1 MKIALNH
8 WKMHSECFGSFTC
21 KTPCSLYGVL
31 IENKV
36 IAHPYIGCNEQK
48 YYDVADGDVLFTA
61 EFDGLDE
68 WMQSRNVEIVFEGI
82 DTLAEV
88 RLNGNKI
95 LNTDNMHRRYLADIK
110 RYVVS
115 GKNTL
120 EVHIQSP
127 TAYMD
132 AMYAKE
138 PVWSVESMYPGNPY
152 LRKAYHMGGWDWGPR
167 MLDMGIWK
175 PVYIDA
181 YDTPRIKDFE
191 IRQIHGKDTV
201 ALNLSVDL
209 TEDCKDLDVVA
220 EFEGKTYAFL
230 DRKCTIVVENPKLWW
245 VNGLGDQNLYDIC
258 FVLKRHGKEIDRIK
272 KRIGLRT
279 LELSRDY
286 DEWGREFCFKLNGKK
301 IFAKG
306 ANYIPEKNILSE
318 ICYDDTYQL
327 LKDSKD
333 ANFNCIRVW
342 GGGYY
347 PGDDFFDI
355 CDEIGIIVWQDF
367 MFACT
372 DINLSEALLETIS
385 VEAEQ
390 FIKRV
395 RHHASLGLLCGNNE
409 IEESMA
415 YWERGL
421 PNDKM
426 LADYKTLF
434 YKTLPSICSRLAPD
448 IFYWPSSPS
457 TEGKLLESHD
467 QHDGDNHVWTQWNVG
482 SSLDSLREDYSRFC
496 SEFGIE
502 SFASMDAL
510 RSVISDEQMDLFTD
524 EMDNHQKAGMMG
536 TAKILRYI
544 GEQYGL
550 PKTFDKIAAA
560 SQFCQA
566 EGLKYTFEHYRR
578 NRGRCMGV
586 LYWQLNDIWPV
597 ASWSSVDSLG
607 KWKPVHYIAK
617 RCFAPIH
624 LSVYTKDAAVRVHI
638 SNETLKDF
646 SGHVSVYLKDMDFNI
661 ISDETYD
668 IDAKALSADCD
679 IRTGI
684 TEALMKKR
692 KDVFV
697 EAVLTDC
704 GGNRVS
710 VETLVVNPPRK
721 LKIPKAKIQ
730 IDIKKNVQTAE
741 LYITSDRFVRNAF
754 IDIPGEVIA
763 FSDNYFD
770 ITSDKTI
777 LVTFDTA
784 LTEEQIKE
792 RVKIISDADILSARR

>member
-1 MKIALNH
+1 M
-8 WKMHSECFGSFTC
+8 
-21 KTPCSLYGVL
+21 
-31 IENKV
+31 
-36 IAHPYIGCNEQK
+36 
-48 YYDVADGDVLFTA
+48 
-61 EFDGLDE
+61 
-68 WMQSRNVEIVFEGI
+68 
-82 DTLAEV
+82 
-88 RLNGNKI
+88 
-95 LNTDNMHRRYLADIK
+95 
-110 RYVVS
+110 
-115 GKNTL
+115 
-120 EVHIQSP
+120 
-127 TAYMD
+127 
-132 AMYAKE
+132 
-138 PVWSVESMYPGNPY
+138 
-152 LRKAYHMGGWDWGPR
+152 
-167 MLDMGIWK
+167 
-175 PVYIDA
+175 
-181 YDTPRIKDFE
+181 
-191 IRQIHGKDTV
+191 
-201 ALNLSVDL
+201 
-209 TEDCKDLDVVA
+209 
-220 EFEGKTYAFL
+220 
-230 DRKCTIVVENPKLWW
+230 
-245 VNGLGDQNLYDIC
+245 GDQNLYDIC

-524 EMDNHQKAGMMG
+524 EMDNHQKA
-536 TAKILRYI
+536 
-544 GEQYGL
+544 
-550 PKTFDKIAAA
+550 
-560 SQFCQA
+560 
-566 EGLKYTFEHYRR
+566 
-578 NRGRCMGV
+578 
-586 LYWQLNDIWPV
+586 
-597 ASWSSVDSLG
+597 SSTE
-607 KWKPVHYIAK
+607 
-617 RCFAPIH
+617 PI
-624 LSVYTKDAAVRVHI
+624 V
-638 SNETLKDF
+638 
-646 SGHVSVYLKDMDFNI
+646 
-661 ISDETYD
+661 
-668 IDAKALSADCD
+668 
-679 IRTGI
+679 
-684 TEALMKKR
+684 
-692 KDVFV
+692 
-697 EAVLTDC
+697 
-704 GGNRVS
+704 
-710 VETLVVNPPRK
+710 
-721 LKIPKAKIQ
+721 
-730 IDIKKNVQTAE
+730 
-741 LYITSDRFVRNAF
+741 
-754 IDIPGEVIA
+754 
-763 FSDNYFD
+763 
-770 ITSDKTI
+770 
-777 LVTFDTA
+777 
-784 LTEEQIKE
+784 
-792 RVKIISDADILSARR
+792 